1 MLKKNI
7 TYTDLDSNVTR
18 TEDFYFNLTK
28 AEAIE
33 LNLIEDLESVSK
45 SVDPKAII
53 PVFKRIVR
61 YSYGIRSR
69 EGKFMK
75 EVDGESVANGFLASD
90 AYSELFLDLLKDGEQ
105 GVVNFINGV
114 LGFNVEELRTH
125 EAQTGTQRNP
135 QPEGQ
140 PAEPISI
147 PVVPQQ
153 SHRGPVNWTGD
164 SYPTEAKPEL
174 GDTWNGRSLQRPT
187 PELQDPQP
195 ESNHTPPQ
203 PGEQLGGTPIIPSD
217 TAIYDS
223 VRQQGIPGLPE
234 LQ

>member
-7 TYTDLDSNVTR
+7 TFTDLDSNVTR
-18 TEDFYFNLTK
+18 TETFHFNLTK

-61 YSYGIRSR
+61 YSYGVRSR

-75 EVDGESVANGFLASD
+75 EIDGESVANGFLASD

-114 LGFNVEELRTH
+114 LGFDVNDLRTV
-125 EAQTGTQRNP
+125 EAETGTQRNP

-140 PAEPISI
+140 PAAPISI

-153 SHRGPVNWTGD
+153 SQRGPVNWTGD

-174 GDTWNGRSLQRPT
+174 GDTWNGRSLR
-187 PELQDPQP
+187 PQP
-195 ESNHTPPQ
+195 AEAQTSQ
-203 PGEQLGGTPIIPSD
+203 PETTSTSEERPYSD

-223 VRQQGIPGLPE
+223 VRQQGIPGLPDP
-234 LQ
+234 Q

>member
-7 TYTDLDSNVTR
+7 TFTDLDSNVTR
-18 TEDFYFNLTK
+18 TETFHFNLTK

-105 GVVNFINGV
+105 GVVTFINGV
-114 LGFNVEELRTH
+114 LGFDVNDLRTH

-147 PVVPQQ
+147 PVMPQQ
-153 SHRGPVNWTGD
+153 SQRGPVNWTGD

-174 GDTWNGRSLQRPT
+174 GDTWNGRSLQRSST
-187 PELQDPQP
+187 PEVKDPQP
-195 ESNHTPPQ
+195 ETNSTPPQ
-203 PGEQLGGTPIIPSD
+203 PGEQLGGTPFASSD
-217 TAIYDS
+217 TAIYDQMRRTES
-223 VRQQGIPGLPE
+223 DSQ
-234 LQ
+234 

>member
-7 TYTDLDSNVTR
+7 TFTDLDSNVTR

-53 PVFKRIVR
+53 PVFKRIIR
-61 YSYGIRSR
+61 YSYGVRTR
-69 EGKFMK
+69 EGKFTK
-75 EVDGESVANGFLASD
+75 EIDGESVANGFLASD
-90 AYSELFLDLLKDGEQ
+90 AYSELFLGLLQDGEQ

-114 LGFNVEELRTH
+114 LGFNVEELRNV
-125 EAQTGTQRNP
+125 EAQTGVQRNP

-140 PAEPISI
+140 PAQPLSFPNV
-147 PVVPQQ
+147 PVQ
-153 SHRGPVNWTGD
+153 SQRGPVNWTGD
-164 SYPTEAKPEL
+164 SYPTEAQPEL
-174 GDTWNGRSLQRPT
+174 GDTWNGRTLPRRT
-187 PELQDPQP
+187 PEIKDPQP
-195 ESNHTPPQ
+195 DMNHTPQQ
-203 PGEQLGGTPIIPSD
+203 PGEQLGGTPFATSD

-223 VRQQGIPGLPE
+223 VRDQ
-234 LQ
+234 